1 MKIKINFEF
10 SKISSIFANK
20 NKKKMKISAGTCI
33 IFKNKI
39 LFCHPTNG
47 SWTGTYSPAKGGVD
61 DGEKI
66 IDAAIRETKEEV
78 GIDITLPMISNINNP
93 IEIIYYNKKKEIHK
107 MVYLFLVKINGL
119 SEIGLTSEIVPK
131 TQLQVEE
138 VDWAGFLTSTEIK
151 EKSFHRFLPLIE
163 LLEKEVA

>member
-1 MKIKINFEF
+1 MKVKINFEF
-10 SKISSIFANK
+10 SKILSIFVNK
-20 NKKKMKISAGTCI
+20 NKKTMKISAGTCI
-33 IFKNKI
+33 IYKNKI

-61 DGEKI
+61 NDEKI

-78 GIDITLPMISNINNP
+78 GIDITLSMISNANTP

-107 MVYLFLVKINGL
+107 MVYLFLVKINDL

-138 VDWAGFLTSTEIK
+138 VDWAGFLTVSEIK

-163 LLEKEVA
+163 LLEKEIA